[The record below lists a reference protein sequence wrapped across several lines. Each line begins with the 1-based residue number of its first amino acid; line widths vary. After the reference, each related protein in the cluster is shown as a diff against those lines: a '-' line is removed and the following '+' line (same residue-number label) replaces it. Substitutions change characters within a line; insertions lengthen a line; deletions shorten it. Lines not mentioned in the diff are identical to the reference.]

1 MGDLGATQDPVA
13 APPDP
18 ERHARLVRR
27 YATRVT
33 VVLMVLCPALFLAG
47 MWASGVD
54 SEQVWRVSERFSPAN
69 DVCLRL
75 GWQKVAGKDDL
86 VQVCSEWIQ
95 LSDPSGA
102 THRLSK
108 ATKVLEAAD
117 GRLYFD
123 DGARADW
130 HLAAYVA
137 FVGAILAF
145 GWFVRRLLVARYRRQ
160 LEAGAA

>member
-1 MGDLGATQDPVA
+1 MADPGATQVPVA
-13 APPDP
+13 APPDL
-18 ERHARLVRR
+18 ERHAQLVRR
-27 YATRVT
+27 YSTRVT
-33 VVLMVLCPALFLAG
+33 VVLMVLCPALFLVG
-47 MWASGVD
+47 LRASGVAP
-54 SEQVWRVSERFSPAN
+54 EQLFWMPERFHPTN

-75 GWQKVAGKDDL
+75 AWQKVAGKEDL

-102 THRLSK
+102 THRLNQ
-108 ATKVLEAAD
+108 ATKVVAAAD

-145 GWFVRRLLVARYRRQ
+145 GWFVRRFLVARYRRQ